1 MHSRCT
7 KNMLNKEPCIES
19 ASFLLSHYDH
29 FGLFG
34 LTASGPNE
42 AATEVIETVLREILL
57 LREVTDA
64 ELDRVKN
71 MLVGSI
77 YANIERQSDRL

>member
-34 LTASGPNE
+34 LTAAGPND
-42 AATEVIETVLREILL
+42 AANEVV
-57 LREVTDA
+57 
-64 ELDRVKN
+64 
-71 MLVGSI
+71 
-77 YANIERQSDRL
+77 